1 MEKKTFA
8 IAALT
13 LFVAAGCSSDP
24 LQSGP
29 GFGNSIAQN
38 RALEVIDPKP
48 DLTGK
53 EIPDLSG
60 RRDALAIERYETGKT
75 IKPEALRTTTS
86 GGAGGAGMST
96 QQQ

>member
-13 LFVAAGCSSDP
+13 LFVAAGCSDVRP
-24 LQSGP
+24 EPGP
-29 GFGNSIAQN
+29 GFGDATAHNM
-38 RALEVIDPKP
+38 ALEIVDPKP

-60 RRDALAIERYETGKT
+60 RRDALAIDRYETGKT
-75 IKPEALRTTTS
+75 LKPLALRTTTGVIS
-86 GGAGGAGMST
+86 GGGAMET
-96 QQQ
+96 QP